1 MEGMNPFV
9 YFMQLSIGQQ
19 LWLLLLTLALW
30 CGVLLLLSV
39 AVESAM
45 QKIMQL
51 TWRPLR
57 NIEDTHSSVER
68 SGTDKRK

>member
-1 MEGMNPFV
+1 MNPFV

-30 CGVLLLLSV
+30 CGVLMLLSV

-45 QKIMQL
+45 QKIVQL

-57 NIEDTHSSVER
+57 NIEDTHSSAQR
-68 SGTDKRK
+68 SEADKRK